1 MLPAS
6 TTSAIYSMSH
16 KDVSDLKSEVPEF
29 KFKHTIFK
37 KYSQKLFRNIFDVY
51 PCLHFKLEV
60 CGMTKILYHSTKVH
74 YSSKVCFF
82 VLYKCISLLS
92 KGALN

>member
-16 KDVSDLKSEVPEF
+16 KDISDLKSEVPEF
-29 KFKHTIFK
+29 KFKHTIFLIF
-37 KYSQKLFRNIFDVY
+37 SQKLFY

-60 CGMTKILYHSTKVH
+60 GGMTKILYTVQRF
-74 YSSKVCFF
+74 VFCFVKINTF
-82 VLYKCISLLS
+82 IEQGCIKCQ
-92 KGALN
+92 